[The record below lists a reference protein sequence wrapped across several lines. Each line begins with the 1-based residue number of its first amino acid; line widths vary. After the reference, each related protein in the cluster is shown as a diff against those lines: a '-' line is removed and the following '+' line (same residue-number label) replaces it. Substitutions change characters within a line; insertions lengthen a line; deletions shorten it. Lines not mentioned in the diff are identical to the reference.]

1 MRNKKIRPVAQ
12 KRDEDAIEL
21 SIVACILVLIVLA
34 GVNAPSIERSLNC
47 EGLYIGPVCA
57 LLAAR

>member
-47 EGLYIGPVCA
+47 EGPYIGPVCA